1 MTMTNAQSITNGPS
15 SGDLNPKSSSSLA
28 LAPPQKGLIAGAAIV
43 SLVLFVYLLVTQP
56 VAQPMLLII
65 GLLLGYTLFHARFG
79 FTSAFRRF
87 ASVGNGQALRAHM
100 LMLAVAVTLFAPILA
115 FGISFFGGPV
125 AGYVAPLGV
134 SLVVGSFMFGIGMQL
149 GGGCASGTL
158 YAVGGGRSVMFI
170 TLIFFIIGA
179 TIGAYHLLFW
189 TEEMPSMGS
198 YSLATSTGLGYGGAW
213 ALSLVLFGL
222 IAWASLVV
230 EKKKNAPKMAPL
242 PTETGWKR
250 IFRGAWPLFAAAIV
264 LAVLN
269 AITLMTRG
277 QPWGITSAFAL
288 WGSKV
293 ASGLGVDVA
302 SWGYWQGDNAAAL
315 QASIFADSTT
325 VLNLGIILGAF
336 IASAAGGL
344 FKFTKITPGNF
355 AASVIGGL
363 LMGYGARLAFGC
375 NIGAYFG
382 GIASFS
388 LHGYIWG
395 VLALAGTFL
404 ALYLRPLFGL
414 SVPKP
419 TDTFC

>member
-1 MTMTNAQSITNGPS
+1 MMSPTKVQPINDAKDPVLRQDTK
-15 SGDLNPKSSSSLA
+15 LNN
-28 LAPPQKGLIAGAAIV
+28 PQMPLIYGGLIMSAI
-43 SLVLFVYLLVTQP
+43 LLIYLMMTQSA
-56 VAQPMLLII
+56 AQPLLLII

-87 ASVGNGQALRAHM
+87 MSVGNGEALRSHM

-115 FGISFFGGPV
+115 FGLSFFGGPV
-125 AGYVAPLGV
+125 NGYVSPVGI
-134 SLVVGSFMFGIGMQL
+134 SLVVGAFMFGIGMQL

-170 TLIFFIIGA
+170 TLLFFIIGA
-179 TIGAYHLLFW
+179 TVGAAHLPFW
-189 TEEMPSMGS
+189 TEELPTFEPI
-198 YSLATSTGLGYGGAW
+198 SLATSTGLGYGGAW
-213 ALSLVLFGL
+213 VLSLALFAL
-222 IAWASLVV
+222 IAWISIVV
-230 EKKKNAPKMAPL
+230 ERKKKSPKMAPV
-242 PTETGWKR
+242 PSASGWKR
-250 IFRGAWPLFAAAIV
+250 ILRGSWPLFAAAIA

-269 AITLMTRG
+269 ALTLMTRG
-277 QPWGITSAFAL
+277 APWGITSAFAL
-288 WGSKV
+288 WGSKAAV
-293 ASGLGVDVA
+293 FFGIDAA
-302 SWGYWQGDNAAAL
+302 SWGYWQGTNADVL
-315 QASIFADSTT
+315 QSSIFADSTT
-325 VLNLGIILGAF
+325 VLNLGVILGAF

-344 FKFTKITPGNF
+344 FKVSKITGKNA

-388 LHGYIWG
+388 LHGYVWG
-395 VLALAGTFL
+395 ILALAGTFI

-419 TDTFC
+419 KDTFC